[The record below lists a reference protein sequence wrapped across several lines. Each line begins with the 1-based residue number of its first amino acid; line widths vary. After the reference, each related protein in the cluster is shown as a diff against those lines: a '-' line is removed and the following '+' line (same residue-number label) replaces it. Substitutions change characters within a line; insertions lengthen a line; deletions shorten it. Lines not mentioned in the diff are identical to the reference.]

1 MATVYVDTSALARIL
16 LDEPGATAVE
26 DSLSAYERLVASRL
40 LQVELRRVG
49 LRRNLV
55 DGVGELLAEIAL
67 IPCEETILTAAETVL
82 PSTIATL
89 DAVHLATAVR
99 LSEAGHLDAL
109 MTYDKQ
115 LGAGAKEHGIP
126 VLSPA

>member
-16 LDEPGATAVE
+16 LDEPGAPAVE
-26 DSLSAYERLVASRL
+26 HGLGAYERLVASRL

-49 LRRNLV
+49 LRRDLV

-67 IPCEETILTAAETVL
+67 IPCEETILSAAETL
-82 PSTIATL
+82 PPSTIATL

-99 LSEAGHLDAL
+99 LSEAGQLDAL

-115 LGAGAKEHGIP
+115 LAAGAEEHGIV